1 MENATLLAKTIQ
13 PATPNVRSFVIV
25 IVGYH
30 FGRQIIPTL
39 LVIVPG
45 TDIRELRSIVKIE
58 AYGRFS
64 YLHDLLQRPTDIGRQ
79 VI

>member
-1 MENATLLAKTIQ
+1 MEVKTNQDVSCDQHRYAMTLLAKTIQ
-13 PATPNVRSFVIV
+13 PATPNVRLFVIV

-64 YLHDLLQRPTDIGRQ
+64 RY
-79 VI
+79 